1 MNILLLLCILII
13 ITLAIYLLQKT
24 LDKLG
29 LLIGI
34 TLMNILAFILSFK
47 YTILS
52 NITISTNSIAFISM
66 LTVIYM
72 YYEKTNEK
80 ETKKVINEI
89 FIINIIAAG
98 LLYIMSLYPQEV
110 INTVGIN
117 IKNVFIDNYRMLIAY
132 PITTLLSSYGMI
144 YIYKKIKNLYDN
156 MFISTTV
163 SFLIIGL
170 LELLLFNLITY
181 LFRFNFKTIIELTLG
196 TYMVRIILTVIYS
209 FYLTLL
215 LKKKKVRKWIQ
226 YI

>member
-1 MNILLLLCILII
+1 MNILILFCILIFL
-13 ITLAIYLLQKT
+13 TLAIYLLQKT

-29 LLIGI
+29 LFIGI
-34 TLMNILAFILSFK
+34 TLTDILAFILSFK
-47 YTILS
+47 YTSLS
-52 NITISTNSIAFISM
+52 NMTISINSIAFIAM
-66 LTVIYM
+66 LTILYI

-80 ETKKVINEI
+80 ETRRVINKI
-89 FIINIIAAG
+89 FVINIIAAT

-144 YIYKKIKNLYDN
+144 FLYKKVKNLYDN

-163 SFLIIGL
+163 SFLAIGL
-170 LELLLFNLITY
+170 LELLIFNVITY

-196 TYMVRIILTVIYS
+196 TYMVRIILTVLYS
-209 FYLTLL
+209 FYLTLIL
-215 LKKKKVRKWIQ
+215 NKKKVRK
-226 YI
+226 

>member
-13 ITLAIYLLQKT
+13 LTLAIYLLQKT

-98 LLYIMSLYPQEV
+98 LLYMMSLYPQEV

>member
-13 ITLAIYLLQKT
+13 LTLAIYLLQKT

-80 ETKKVINEI
+80 ETKKMINET

-181 LFRFNFKTIIELTLG
+181 LFRFYFKTIIELTLG

-215 LKKKKVRKWIQ
+215 LKKKKVRK
-226 YI
+226 

>member
-215 LKKKKVRKWIQ
+215 LKKKKVRK
-226 YI
+226 

>member
-13 ITLAIYLLQKT
+13 LTLAIYLLQKT

-181 LFRFNFKTIIELTLG
+181 LFRFYFKTIIELTLG

-215 LKKKKVRKWIQ
+215 LKKKKVRK
-226 YI
+226 

>member
-13 ITLAIYLLQKT
+13 LTLAIYLLQKT

-98 LLYIMSLYPQEV
+98 LLYMMSLYPQEV

-215 LKKKKVRKWIQ
+215 LKKKKVRK
-226 YI
+226 

>member
-13 ITLAIYLLQKT
+13 LTLAIYLLQKT

>member
-13 ITLAIYLLQKT
+13 LTLAIYLLQKT

-215 LKKKKVRKWIQ
+215 LKKKKVRK
-226 YI
+226 

>member
-13 ITLAIYLLQKT
+13 LTLAIYLLQKT

-66 LTVIYM
+66 LTVIYL

-215 LKKKKVRKWIQ
+215 LKKKKVRK
-226 YI
+226 